1 MILTEKAKK
10 DFSKFYIDNNYDLTI
25 NFKNLPEIYQNALI
39 IEWFDSVNLW
49 GNNFYYEYRSTGFKD
64 YKKSIL
70 STIKKANEI
79 YNMEIPKEEA
89 KQKRDINTC
98 RYFDIEVGCEREEC
112 ICVNNPYEEPKQ
124 DIIMELE
131 KDPLLKEFDNRVSKN
146 LHILKNKKE
155 TLTNDTDSHSCGF
168 ENFEVIETEEDAKI
182 FVETMENI
190 PEPNDKLKKAFRDFS
205 KQEKSKQDTLNHFLS
220 TSNVIV
226 KDSQK
231 FDYKNTVLPKEFR
244 QGTFEKNII
253 EEAKKIWDELHPNPI
268 EMALFGAKWQQ
279 EQDNNKYSEEEVLEI
294 IDSLFHQYASS
305 FRIDAK
311 EYFLLFKKK

>member
-1 MILTEKAKK
+1 MKN
-10 DFSKFYIDNNYDLTI
+10 SKIH
-25 NFKNLPEIYQNALI
+25 
-39 IEWFDSVNLW
+39 
-49 GNNFYYEYRSTGFKD
+49 
-64 YKKSIL
+64 L
-70 STIKKANEI
+70 S
-79 YNMEIPKEEA
+79 
-89 KQKRDINTC
+89 
-98 RYFDIEVGCEREEC
+98 
-112 ICVNNPYEEPKQ
+112 
-124 DIIMELE
+124 
-131 KDPLLKEFDNRVSKN
+131 
-146 LHILKNKKE
+146 
-155 TLTNDTDSHSCGF
+155 F
-168 ENFEVIETEEDAKI
+168 ENFEVIKTEEDAKI
-182 FVETMENI
+182 FLETMENI

-244 QGTFEKNII
+244 QETFEENII

-279 EQDNNKYSEEEVLEI
+279 KKCEKDLDAHLDVAKTLWLQVVKENKKMYSEEEVLEI